1 VKLKKTILT
10 ISHQNKGHGTFPRHE
25 RMALTLQKKGFDVIW
40 ISPKGNKNKN
50 FINLDLAM
58 NFIPNFLFLGIYF
71 KVLITCVLNLR
82 KIIQVDYLLA
92 VREYDAISL
101 FYNPFFFKSKKIFF
115 SRGDVIS
122 ILKINLPD
130 KNFLEKLKDNLV
142 IFIYPYLQKIIHK
155 KLDLIIFQA
164 KFLRNLY
171 FKRIKI
177 DNFKTKILPN
187 ECNSLKYLH
196 AKKNSKKLVTIGF
209 AAPMYWSC
217 KGLNNI
223 VNIINYQNKIKN
235 IEYKFRI
242 AGDGPHLSK
251 LKENLNNHSKN
262 KIKFL
267 GWKKNIYNF
276 LSSIDLLIVTSN
288 FDSNPNMILEAL
300 SCNKIILAT
309 NIKAHKAIL
318 NYKELMFKKNQ
329 IKFLYDKIY
338 KINNNQIYK
347 KKIKKIIQI
356 TKERNSFNWEN
367 HFYKIIKEC

>member
-10 ISHQNKGHGTFPRHE
+10 ISHQNNGHGTFPRHE
-25 RMALTLQKKGFDVIW
+25 RMALTLKRKGFDVIW

-71 KVLITCVLNLR
+71 KVLITCLLNLR
-82 KIIQVDYLLA
+82 KLTQVDYLLA

-101 FYNPFFFKSKKIFF
+101 FYNPFFFKSRKIFF

-130 KNFLEKLKDNLV
+130 KNFLEKLKDSLV

-196 AKKNSKKLVTIGF
+196 AKKNSKKIITIGF

-217 KGLNNI
+217 KGLSNI

-235 IEYKFRI
+235 NKYKFRI

-251 LKENLNNHSKN
+251 LKVNLNNHSKN

-367 HFYKIIKEC
+367 HFYRIIKEC